1 MRIKKIKI
9 ERIEK
14 PNTYSPKLLIKA
26 IKIPELK
33 NRESKVIAKSKMTA
47 MIKALVRNDLRIIVT
62 KISCPTRSEQKISI
76 ETIKIQTKRPSNRSV
91 ETV

>member
-14 PNTYSPKLLIKA
+14 PNTYSPKLLTKA
-26 IKIPELK
+26 VKIPELK
-33 NRESKVIAKSKMTA
+33 NRESKMIAKSKMRA
-47 MIKALVRNDLRIIVT
+47 MMKALVRNDLRIIVA
-62 KISCPTRSEQKISI
+62 KISCPTSSEQKIII
-76 ETIKIQTKRPSNRSV
+76 ETIKIQTKRPSNRKV